1 MAGYRELNV
10 WQKAMDLVIEVY
22 KLCKY
27 LPKEET
33 YGLSDQMRRSAV
45 SIASNIAEGQ
55 ARGSNKDF
63 IRFLSISQGSRAELD
78 TQLEICRRLKYIPED
93 EIIIAKNLSNET
105 GRMMTNLAKK
115 LQEQINQQIAKQ
127 KTANSQQL
135 TTNS

>member
-10 WQKAMDLVIEVY
+10 WGKAMDLVIEVY
-22 KLCKY
+22 RLCKY

-115 LQEQINQQIAKQ
+115 LQEQINQQNAKQ
-127 KTANSQQL
+127 QKIANS
-135 TTNS
+135 

>member
-115 LQEQINQQIAKQ
+115 LQEQINQQNAKQ
-127 KTANSQQL
+127 PKTANS
-135 TTNS
+135 